1 MKNLFFVGALVM
13 SSLLVGCLDESELE
27 GIEDSSD
34 SDSEETLS
42 EVSSALAS
50 GCTHTSFVSKPGNV
64 QGQGAVSCSNPQS
77 RIRVD
82 VELRRDNR
90 IVARSLNDRCFN
102 TRSCFTRAQFP
113 DSPGSQRWCAPS
125 LAGTPI
131 LDHRAPTHC
140 VNF

>member
-1 MKNLFFVGALVM
+1 MKKLFFIGALVV
-13 SSLLVGCLDESELE
+13 STLLVGCLDESDLE

-34 SDSEETLS
+34 SDPAETLS

-50 GCTHTSFVSKPGNV
+50 GCSHTSFVSKPGNV
-64 QGQGAVSCSNPQS
+64 QGQGAVSCNNPQLQ
-77 RIRVD
+77 INVD
-82 VELRRDNR
+82 VVLTRNGTN
-90 IVARSLNDRCFN
+90 VARSSNRCFD

-113 DSPGSQRWCAPS
+113 DSSGSQRWCAPS